1 MSVIRDGVIVSPGVD
16 SLIDETTFDAQFI
29 EPGIYTLL
37 SSKTILGETYSE
49 WSVIVLSTNGA
60 SNPQCYQQL
69 WLPHTGTTASQAIFI
84 RNSTGNTYTEF
95 TKMANIDNSA
105 INKTGLPLEI
115 YAQTTQ
121 PTAVS
126 GRNILWIDTSV

>member
-16 SLIDETTFDAQFI
+16 SLIDDTIFDTQYI

-69 WLPHTGTTASQAIFI
+69 WLPHTGTVANQAIFI
-84 RNSTGNTYTEF
+84 RNSTGNSYTGF

-121 PTAVS
+121 PAAVQ
-126 GRNILWIDTSV
+126 GRNILWIDTSS